1 MDCVAIL
8 PSYKPDVRLLT
19 LIDELEEN
27 DIGVL
32 VVDDGSGEEYGEIFK
47 KASLFDL
54 SPILENGIYIWA
66 NFGAVRI
73 NDCYKAEV
81 LLTV

>member
-19 LIDELEEN
+19 LIDELKEN

-32 VVDDGSGEEYGEIFK
+32 VVDDGSG
-47 KASLFDL
+47 
-54 SPILENGIYIWA
+54 
-66 NFGAVRI
+66 
-73 NDCYKAEV
+73 
-81 LLTV
+81 